1 MKKQSKNTDWNE
13 LREKVLGL
21 GERSMHKSYY
31 PALQERLS
39 ELELFRKLL
48 DLTHD
53 IILLI
58 EIPSERIIDANKE
71 ALSYLGIEKEQ
82 IVEKTIYDFIGDSLK
97 PALETLLFS
106 EESSGHTHELL
117 VQSSLKNNLK
127 EGDERVLEL
136 TISIDSYKDQKFALA
151 ILHDITDMVRI
162 RMALEKSEE
171 NYRQL
176 VELSPFATI
185 VFTNDHIVFANI
197 ASMNLFGATFMSQV
211 IGKNLESFIVSD
223 SDSPTIFCLEDRK
236 AIFAGG
242 TGGKKFHEAKIKRLD
257 GVVIQVEISCM
268 KLTYQDTPATLIVIN
283 DITERRKAE
292 KERELLMEQL
302 HQSQKLDAL
311 GALAGGIAHDFNN
324 VLGIIMGAAQMAM
337 DETDESSAAYGDIK
351 QIMKASDRARELV
364 GQILSF
370 SRQKEI
376 FKEPINLNDTLLDTV
391 KMLRASLPSTIDIK
405 VDIKSD
411 KKAIINA
418 DTTQIRQVILN
429 LCTNA
434 AHAMKESGGLLHLS
448 LAEVTFEVESLGQ
461 TLKLEP
467 GRYYKLIV
475 NDNGIGMDSNTLK
488 RVFDP
493 FFTTKQAGEG
503 TGLGL
508 TLVHRIV
515 KNHGGGVSIYSKLK
529 IGTSVSVYFPALGD
543 VLMEIAEENSSLI
556 SKGQGHILLVDDE
569 PMLIEMGKRII
580 GRLGYKVTG
589 ITDSVEAYAIF
600 ADSPLEFDLVITDM
614 TMPRLTGL
622 KLAEK
627 ILAIR
632 PEIPIIISSGF
643 TDNAT
648 ADKAF
653 EIGVREF
660 LLKPVGKLELSQAI
674 ERALSQS

>member
-1 MKKQSKNTDWNE
+1 MKKQSERPDWNE

-58 EIPSERIIDANKE
+58 EIPSQRIIDANKE
-71 ALSYLGIEKEQ
+71 ALRFLGIEKDLL
-82 IVEKTIYDFIGDSLK
+82 VEKTIYDFIGDSVK

-106 EESSGHTHELL
+106 EESTGHTHELL
-117 VQSSLKNNLK
+117 VQASGRSGTKESS
-127 EGDERVLEL
+127 ERVLEL
-136 TISIDSYKDQKFALA
+136 TISIDSDKEQKFALA

-176 VELSPFATI
+176 VELSPFATL
-185 VFTNDHIVFANI
+185 VYADDHIVFANI

-211 IGKNLESFIVSD
+211 IGKNLESFIENESD
-223 SDSPTIFCLEDRK
+223 NPVNFCVEDRK
-236 AIFAGG
+236 SLYFGDSGAR
-242 TGGKKFHEAKIKRLD
+242 KFHETKFRRLD
-257 GVVIQVEISCM
+257 GTVIQVEISCM
-268 KLTYQDTPATLIVIN
+268 KLTYQDTPATLIVLN

-324 VLGIIMGAAQMAM
+324 VLGIIMGAAQMALE
-337 DETDESSAAYGDIK
+337 ETDKSSPAFGDIQ

-370 SRQKEI
+370 SRQREI
-376 FKEPINLNDTLLDTV
+376 FKEPINLNDILVDTV
-391 KMLRASLPSTIDIK
+391 KMLRASLPTTIDIK
-405 VDIKSD
+405 VDVKPDEKS
-411 KKAIINA
+411 IINA
-418 DTTQIRQVILN
+418 DPTQIRQVILN

-467 GRYYKLIV
+467 GRYFKLNV
-475 NDNGIGMDSNTLK
+475 NDNGVGMDADTLK
-488 RVFDP
+488 KVFDP
-493 FFTTKQAGEG
+493 FFTTKQVGEG

-515 KNHGGGVSIYSKLK
+515 KNHGGGVSIYSKPK
-529 IGTSVSVYFPALGD
+529 IGTSVSVYFPAVG
-543 VLMEIAEENSSLI
+543 EIAFDAEEENAPQI

-589 ITDSVEAYAIF
+589 ITDSVEAYAMF
-600 ADSPLEFDLVITDM
+600 ADSPLDYDLVITDM

-632 PEIPIIISSGF
+632 PEIPVIISSGF
-643 TDNAT
+643 TDTAT